1 MLGKP
6 EPAKTSPAGDPAN
19 AGLFHEIE
27 AVSKVLSLDP
37 KPRRC
42 PPPPPGHRRSL
53 ASTAAARSH
62 IPDSTIKPS
71 FSSCPVPRSAR
82 IKDKKPSSSS
92 SSSSIWSW
100 RSLRALSHVRH
111 HRFDCRFSLH
121 VHSIQGLPPPLA
133 NGVLC
138 VHWRRTTEAA
148 GAQTR
153 PVRAV
158 HGTAEFGETL
168 THQCSIYGSRSG
180 PQHSAKYEARH
191 FFLYATLVDAPGIDI
206 GKHRVD
212 LTRLLPL
219 TLEEL
224 EEEKSSGEWSTSFR
238 LAGKA
243 GGASLN
249 VSFGFSVVV
258 GRSGS
263 MDFSSVKKGSEIP
276 KGDRQNS
283 FRRVESL
290 RGPSYVVN
298 DKSHLVSRSLDDME
312 VLRKVR
318 PSLKFEE
325 GSVLAPRK
333 LENIKN
339 DDGMLD
345 NVDSDFRPVQSMS
358 PELKNCIR
366 PEMIEGDW
374 AKESEF
380 VVIEQGIEIAARDLG
395 EPREE
400 EIKPFGADK
409 GGGVALEV
417 KGVKPDQH
425 VKEFSC
431 PDENLKKSWSFL
443 DDSIMEELDSA
454 LHSLSVLEAEVTG
467 PSELILG
474 MSKQLSDTEAEPN
487 YAIGSMK
494 SKSLSLDDE
503 VSDFAADEFLSMLGI
518 EQSTWGPSSDSDP
531 ESPRERLLKQF
542 EKEYPTI
549 GDGIL
554 GLDFGLGEDAESGDL
569 SEDFDLLS
577 IVHAAE
583 VDHQETTQ
591 EVKPMSRAQVLEDR
605 ETEALMNEWGLN
617 EKVFE
622 SSPPEGWDGL
632 GNPIDLP
639 PEDPVALPPLGE
651 CLGPFIQTKDG
662 GFLRSMIPSLF
673 RNCKDNYNLIMQGSH
688 PVVLPAEMGSDIVEI
703 LQGLASVGIEK
714 LSGQASKLMPL
725 EDVSGKTMQQ
735 VAWEALPSPEA
746 CERQDLLLHQKQNG
760 GSGVGWNTSAY
771 RKNGKDLNL
780 TSPRGVETGSEYVSL
795 EDLAPL
801 AMDKIE
807 ALLLEGLR
815 IQSGMSDGEA
825 PSNIRLQATGE
836 ISALE
841 GKGAKSGRSLGLDG
855 AAGLQ
860 LLDAQDSGDEVDG
873 LMGLSI
879 TLDEW
884 MKLDSGL
891 IEEDEI
897 SDRTSKI
904 LAAHHARTSDLFNRG
919 WKAGKKG
926 GRSSGRRWG
935 LFGNKFTV
943 ALMVQLRDPLRNFE
957 PVGTPMLAL
966 VQVERV
972 VVPLKPKIY
981 SIVSEKGN
989 GEQDNE
995 LESNPETIANGE
1007 KEEEEKGISQF
1018 KITKVHVAG
1027 LKTEPG
1033 KNKHWGSSIQQQSGS
1048 RWLLASGMGK
1058 SNKHPFMKSKTVT
1071 KPSQLATTV
1080 QPGDNLWSIS
1090 LSMHGTGAK
1099 WKELAALNPHM
1110 RNPDIMFPN
1119 ESIRLR

>member
-19 AGLFHEIE
+19 VGLFHEIE
-27 AVSKVLSLDP
+27 ALSKALSLDP
-37 KPRRC
+37 KPRRR
-42 PPPPPGHRRSL
+42 PPPPPDHHHSL
-53 ASTAAARSH
+53 SSTAAARSR
-62 IPDSTIKPS
+62 IPDSTLKPS
-71 FSSCPVPRSAR
+71 FSTSLVPHSAS

-92 SSSSIWSW
+92 SIWSW
-100 RSLRALSHVRH
+100 RPLRTLSNSRR

-121 VHSIQGLPPPLA
+121 VHSIKGLPLPLA
-133 NGVLC
+133 NTALC
-138 VHWRRTTEAA
+138 VHWRRTTNSA
-148 GAQTR
+148 GARTR

-168 THQCSIYGSRSG
+168 THQCSVYGSRSG

-191 FFLYATLVDAPGIDI
+191 FFLYATVVDTPGVDL

-224 EEEKSSGEWSTSFR
+224 EEEKGSGEWSTSFR
-238 LAGKA
+238 LTGKA

-258 GRSGS
+258 GGSGS
-263 MDFSSVKKGSEIP
+263 TDSSGEKKGSEFA

-283 FRRVESL
+283 SRRAESL
-290 RGPSYVVN
+290 RGPSHVVN
-298 DKSHLVSRSLDDME
+298 DRSHLVSRSLDDME
-312 VLRKVR
+312 VLREVM
-318 PSLKFEE
+318 PSLKSEKV
-325 GSVLAPRK
+325 SVLASWK
-333 LENIKN
+333 LENSKN
-339 DDGMLD
+339 NVGELD
-345 NVDSDFRPVQSMS
+345 NVDCDFRPVQSIS
-358 PELKNCIR
+358 PELKNCSLA
-366 PEMIEGDW
+366 ELIERDGE
-374 AKESEF
+374 KESDEPEF
-380 VVIEQGIEIAARDLG
+380 VVIEQGIEIAARDQLG
-395 EPREE
+395 EPGEE
-400 EIKPFGADK
+400 KIKPLGADK

-417 KGVKPDQH
+417 KGAKPDQH
-425 VKEFSC
+425 AEEFSC
-431 PDENLKKSWSFL
+431 PDEKLKESGSFL

-467 PSELILG
+467 SSELIPG

-487 YAIGSMK
+487 YVIGSTK
-494 SKSLSLDDE
+494 SKSLSWDDE
-503 VSDFAADEFLSMLGI
+503 VSDSAADEFLSMLGI
-518 EQSTWGPSSDSDP
+518 KQSTRGLSSDSDP
-531 ESPRERLLKQF
+531 ESPRGRLLKQF

-554 GLDFGLGEDAESGDL
+554 GLGDGLGKDAGSGDF
-569 SEDFDLLS
+569 SEDFDLWT
-577 IVHAAE
+577 IVHAAK
-583 VDHQETTQ
+583 VDHQKATQ
-591 EVKPMSRAQVLEDR
+591 EVRTMSMARVLEDK
-605 ETEALMNEWGLN
+605 ETEALMNKWGLN

-622 SSPPEGWDGL
+622 SSPPESWGGFGSL
-632 GNPIDLP
+632 IDRP

-651 CLGPFIQTKDG
+651 CLGPCIQTKNG
-662 GFLRSMIPSLF
+662 GFLRSMSPSLF
-673 RNCKDNYNLIMQGSH
+673 RNCKNNYELIMQASH

-703 LQGLASVGIEK
+703 LQRLASVGIEK
-714 LSGQASKLMPL
+714 LSVQASKLMPL

-735 VAWEALPSPEA
+735 VAWEALPSVEA
-746 CERQDLLLHQKQNG
+746 CERQRLLLHQKQKG
-760 GSGVGWNTSAY
+760 ESGVGRNTSGY
-771 RKNGKDLNL
+771 RKNSKALSI
-780 TSPRGVETGSEYVSL
+780 TSPRDVETGSEYVSL

-807 ALLLEGLR
+807 ALSLEGLR
-815 IQSGMSDGEA
+815 IQSGMSDEEA
-825 PSNIRLQATGE
+825 PSNIRSQAFGE

-841 GKGAKSGRSLGLDG
+841 GKGAKGGSSLALEG

-860 LLDAQDSGDEVDG
+860 LLDVKGSGDEVDG

-891 IEEDEI
+891 IEDEI

-904 LAAHHARTSDLFNRG
+904 LAAHHARASDLFNRG

-935 LFGNKFTV
+935 LFGNYFTV
-943 ALMVQLRDPLRNFE
+943 ALMVQLQDPLRNFE

-972 VVPLKPKIY
+972 VAPPKPKIY
-981 SIVSEKGN
+981 SIISEKGT
-989 GEQDNE
+989 GEQDDE
-995 LESNPETIANGE
+995 LGSNLETIANE
-1007 KEEEEKGISQF
+1007 EKKEEEGISQF

-1027 LKTEPG
+1027 LKMEPG

-1048 RWLLASGMGK
+1048 RWLLAGGMGK

-1080 QPGDNLWSIS
+1080 QPVDTLWSIS
-1090 LSMHGTGAK
+1090 LRIHGTGAK
-1099 WKELAALNPHM
+1099 WKELAAINPHM
-1110 RNPDIMFPN
+1110 RNPDIIFPN
-1119 ESIRLR
+1119 ESIRLH

>member
-27 AVSKVLSLDP
+27 ALSKALSLDP

-42 PPPPPGHRRSL
+42 PPPPPGHHRSH

-71 FSSCPVPRSAR
+71 FSSCLLPRSAR
-82 IKDKKPSSSS
+82 LKDKKPSY
-92 SSSSIWSW
+92 SSSIWSW
-100 RSLRALSHVRH
+100 RSLRALSHIRH

-133 NGVLC
+133 NAALC
-138 VHWRRTTEAA
+138 VHWRRTTDAA
-148 GAQTR
+148 GARTR

-168 THQCSIYGSRSG
+168 AHQCSIYCSRSG
-180 PQHSAKYEARH
+180 AQHSAKYEARH
-191 FFLYATLVDAPGIDI
+191 FFLHATLVDAPGVDI

-224 EEEKSSGEWSTSFR
+224 EEEESSREWSTSFR

-249 VSFGFSVVV
+249 VSFGFSVVA
-258 GRSGS
+258 GGSGS

-276 KGDRQNS
+276 KVDRQNS
-283 FRRVESL
+283 FRRSESL
-290 RGPSYVVN
+290 RGPSHVVN
-298 DKSHLVSRSLDDME
+298 DKSHLLSRSLDDME
-312 VLRKVR
+312 VLREVM
-318 PSLKFEE
+318 PSLKSGEV
-325 GSVLAPRK
+325 SVLAPRK
-333 LENIKN
+333 LENSKN

-345 NVDSDFRPVQSMS
+345 IVDSNFRPVQSMS
-358 PELKNCIR
+358 PELKNCISS
-366 PEMIEGDW
+366 ELIEGDG

-380 VVIEQGIEIAARDLG
+380 VVIEQGIQIAARDQLG

-400 EIKPFGADK
+400 EIKPLGADK
-409 GGGVALEV
+409 GGGVGLEV
-417 KGVKPDQH
+417 NGVKPDQH

-431 PDENLKKSWSFL
+431 PDENLKESWSFL

-454 LHSLSVLEAEVTG
+454 LHSVSVLEAEVRG
-467 PSELILG
+467 PIELILG

-487 YAIGSMK
+487 YAIGSVK

-503 VSDFAADEFLSMLGI
+503 VSDSAADEFLSMLGI
-518 EQSTWGPSSDSDP
+518 EQSTWGLSSDSDP
-531 ESPRERLLKQF
+531 ESPRGCLLKQF

-554 GLDFGLGEDAESGDL
+554 GLDIGLGKDAESGDF

-577 IVHAAE
+577 IVHAGE

-591 EVKPMSRAQVLEDR
+591 EVKTMSKAQVLEDR

-617 EKVFE
+617 EKVFD
-622 SSPPEGWDGL
+622 SSPPEGWDGF

-662 GFLRSMIPSLF
+662 GFLRSMNPSLF
-673 RNCKDNYNLIMQGSH
+673 RNCKNNYNLIMQASH
-688 PVVLPAEMGSDIVEI
+688 PVVLPVDMGSDIVEI
-703 LQGLASVGIEK
+703 LQRLASVGIEK

-735 VAWEALPSPEA
+735 GAWDALPSLEA
-746 CERQDLLLHQKQNG
+746 CERQELLLHQKQNG
-760 GSGVGWNTSAY
+760 ESGVGWSTSGY
-771 RKNGKDLNL
+771 RKNGKGLNL
-780 TSPRGVETGSEYVSL
+780 TSSRGVETGSEYVSL

-807 ALLLEGLR
+807 ALSLEGLM
-815 IQSGMSDGEA
+815 IQSGMSDEEA
-825 PSNIRLQATGE
+825 PSNIRLQAIGE

-841 GKGAKSGRSLGLDG
+841 GRGAKIARSVGLEG

-860 LLDAQDSGDEVDG
+860 LLDVKDTEDEVDG

-879 TLDEW
+879 TLDKW
-884 MKLDSGL
+884 IKLDSGL
-891 IEEDEI
+891 TEEDEI

-957 PVGTPMLAL
+957 PVGAPMLAL

-972 VVPLKPKIY
+972 IVPPKPKIY
-981 SIVSEKGN
+981 SVVSEKGN
-989 GEQDNE
+989 GERDNE
-995 LESNPETIANGE
+995 LESNAETIANGE
-1007 KEEEEKGISQF
+1007 KEEEEERISQF

-1033 KNKHWGSSIQQQSGS
+1033 KNKHWGSSIQQQSCS

-1058 SNKHPFMKSKTVT
+1058 SNKHPFMKSKTVM

-1080 QPGDNLWSIS
+1080 QPGDNLWSVS
-1090 LSMHGTGAK
+1090 LRMHGAGAK
-1099 WKELAALNPHM
+1099 WKELAALKPHM

-1119 ESIRLR
+1119 ESIRSP